1 MRSRRPVIAAVVLVL
16 IVVSAIVGWR
26 LALQRLHGA
35 VLEALGPRASVSALE
50 VGFGGVTVQGL
61 RIAAERTG
69 RQAWPADDELRADR
83 VTLVPDWRSLFAAA
97 SGGGTW
103 QLQAVQVEG
112 AYLSL
117 LRTREGRLRVLPAL
131 LERTAAAP
139 APASAPAA
147 ASAPTGL
154 ATATVQV
161 HIGALRLSD
170 AVIELY
176 DASVRQPAHRLRLE
190 RLQAT
195 LGDIVVPGFEARMP
209 VTLEG
214 VFKGAQRDGRIAI
227 DGWLGLARR
236 DAELKAQFSGVD
248 LIALQPYLLKV
259 AEGGVRRGTLDLAL
273 HATVT
278 KNQLN
283 APGQV
288 TLTGLELHSGGS
300 FAGVPRQ
307 AVIAAMSRN
316 GRIQLRFTLAGRLDD
331 PGFSLNENFA
341 SKVGAGLAE
350 ALGVSVGGVVE
361 GVGNLVKGLFGR

>member
-1 MRSRRPVIAAVVLVL
+1 MRFRRPVIAAVALVL
-16 IVVSAIVGWR
+16 LVVIAVVGWR

-35 VLEALGPRASVSALE
+35 VLEALGPRASVAALD
-50 VGFGGVTVQGL
+50 VGVGGVTVQGL

-83 VTLVPDWRSLFAAA
+83 VILVPDWRSLFSAA
-97 SGGGTW
+97 SGTGAW
-103 QLQAVQVEG
+103 RLHSVRVEG

-117 LRTREGRLRVLPAL
+117 LRTRDGRLRVLPAL
-131 LERTAAAP
+131 LERTAGSPGAAP
-139 APASAPAA
+139 AASGSATTAA
-147 ASAPTGL
+147 
-154 ATATVQV
+154 QV
-161 HIGALRLSD
+161 RIGRLQLSD
-170 AVIELY
+170 AVVELH

-190 RLQAT
+190 QLQAT
-195 LGDIVVPGFEARMP
+195 LGDIAVPGFEDRMP
-209 VTLEG
+209 VQIDG
-214 VFKGAQRDGRIAI
+214 VFKGTQRDGRLAI
-227 DGWLGLARR
+227 DGWLGLAQR
-236 DAELKAQFSGVD
+236 DAQLTAQFSGVD

-259 AEGGVRRGTLDLAL
+259 AEGGVRRGTLDLSL
-273 HATVT
+273 QATVT
-278 KNQLN
+278 RNQLN

-288 TLTGLELHSGGS
+288 TLTGLALNGSGS

-331 PGFSLNENFA
+331 PGFSLNENFS

-350 ALGVSVGGVVE
+350 VLGVSVGGVVE